1 MLPETVFGGYES
13 DQFLFQ
19 TFSATKG
26 EAMFLSHCCPSC
38 PGNNAAI
45 TIYGHSQQQ
54 YNTSPGWSMTALG
67 PPTARSLKISTS
79 SWRPMFVFV
88 FVCVEFVFFPPENL
102 HVYLHFHLCLSR
114 LAEQSCS
121 HLLLAPL

>member
-19 TFSATKG
+19 TFSTTKG

-45 TIYGHSQQQ
+45 TVNSHSQQQ
-54 YNTSPGWSMTALG
+54 YHTSPGWSMTALG
-67 PPTARSLKISTS
+67 PPSARSLKISTS
-79 SWRPMFVFV
+79 SWRPVFVFV
-88 FVCVEFVFFPPENL
+88 FISVEFVFFRRRISMFTCISICVCPGLQNSHTL
-102 HVYLHFHLCLSR
+102 ICFLS
-114 LAEQSCS
+114 
-121 HLLLAPL
+121 HY

>member
-67 PPTARSLKISTS
+67 PPTARS
-79 SWRPMFVFV
+79 
-88 FVCVEFVFFPPENL
+88 
-102 HVYLHFHLCLSR
+102 
-114 LAEQSCS
+114 
-121 HLLLAPL
+121 